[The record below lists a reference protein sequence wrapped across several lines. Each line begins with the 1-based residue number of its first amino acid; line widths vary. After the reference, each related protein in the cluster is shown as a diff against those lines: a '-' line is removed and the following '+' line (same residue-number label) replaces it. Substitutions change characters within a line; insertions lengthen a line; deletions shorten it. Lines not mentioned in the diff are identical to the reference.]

1 MWSGWLQGSGSL
13 ELGDLSSYRALL
25 LEFDT
30 NSNRGI
36 CAVPCVDGTW
46 KIGDAHGI
54 PGNFGGKWAVNFL
67 GVAVTISGDTLS
79 FSDAKYSIYS
89 TTGLGS
95 ALLFSAGDACGL
107 AAVYGI

>member
-1 MWSGWLQGSGSL
+1 MQGSGSL

-36 CAVPCVDGTW
+36 CIVPCANGTW
-46 KIGDAHGI
+46 KVGDCHGI
-54 PGNFGGKWAVNFL
+54 PGGFNGKWAINTL
-67 GVAVTISGDTLS
+67 GVTVTVSGNALR
-79 FSDAKYSIYS
+79 FSNAQYGIYS
-89 TTGLGS
+89 TNGLGS
-95 ALLFSAGDACGL
+95 ALTFSAGDTSGL